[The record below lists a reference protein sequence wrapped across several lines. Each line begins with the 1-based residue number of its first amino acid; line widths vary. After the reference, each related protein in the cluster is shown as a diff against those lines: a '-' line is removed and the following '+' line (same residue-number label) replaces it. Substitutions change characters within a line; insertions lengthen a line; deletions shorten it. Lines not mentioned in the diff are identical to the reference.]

1 MDLAEAS
8 EARDAVGREP
18 QMRPGS
24 GEANESG
31 GAVRDES
38 KSAPEKAAERETQAS
53 DKRGAEKK
61 SFLQMM
67 KRRPWT
73 SAIVVV
79 LILAIV
85 AAGVLWWLT
94 TRDYE
99 STDDAFI
106 DGRPVAIS
114 ALVAGAVT
122 DVPVN
127 DNQLVA
133 PGNVLAR
140 IDDRDY
146 IAAQDQAKALVAQA
160 QAGIANVDAQIGT
173 QQARIDQTARQVT
186 EAQAALTFSKDENT
200 RYQDLVQKGAGTVQR
215 AQQATSDLQ
224 SKQAALDA
232 ALAAASEAE
241 RQIGVLR
248 AQRESGEAQVRQAK
262 AQSDQ
267 AGANLSRTVLVAPV
281 QGRVTRLTG
290 AAGAYAAPG
299 QTLMILVP
307 TELWVTANF
316 KETQLADMRPGQL
329 VTIEIDAYGRT
340 FSGHVDSLQTGSG
353 TAFSLLPAENAT
365 GNYVKI
371 VQRVPVKIVFDKPPD
386 VVIGPGMSVVPSV
399 KAR

>member
-8 EARDAVGREP
+8 EARGAVGREP

-281 QGRVTRLTG
+281 QGHVTRLTG

-316 KETQLADMRPGQL
+316 KETQLADMRPGQP